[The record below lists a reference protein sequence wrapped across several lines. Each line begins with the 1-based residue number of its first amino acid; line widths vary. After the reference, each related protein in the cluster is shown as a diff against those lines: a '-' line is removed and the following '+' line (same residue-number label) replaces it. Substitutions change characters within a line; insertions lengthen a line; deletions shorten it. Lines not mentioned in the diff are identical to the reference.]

1 MQKGLFSIENTVKKK
16 NWIYLMWATKSM
28 QIVDDNDY
36 RVQEHKITCFSSL
49 FILNF
54 WRNYKENTKKYKEM
68 QFWIWCWNALKDV
81 NIE

>member
-1 MQKGLFSIENTVKKK
+1 MKGIFAIENTAKTK

-54 WRNYKENTKKYKEM
+54 WRNYKEKHKEM
-68 QFWIWCWNALKDV
+68 QRNAILNLVLECLKDV

>member
-1 MQKGLFSIENTVKKK
+1 
-16 NWIYLMWATKSM
+16 MWATKSM

-54 WRNYKENTKKYKEM
+54 WRNYKENTKKYKEI
-68 QFWIWCWNALKDV
+68 QRNAILNLVLEYSKDV